1 MGQYVNIYMSVTM
14 YRSIIDALMEYTE
27 DLDEFFEIEDAI
39 HMIDALEEL
48 YSEDMGKQNKG
59 FIQWQNRQKLFKEK
73 FKTGEGIFEQM
84 NYYKVNNIIEK
95 YKEEEELSMPDEEEQ
110 FNMILD
116 ILELFK
122 EDEDENKN
130 NEH

>member
-1 MGQYVNIYMSVTM
+1 MGQYVTLFMSVTM
-14 YRSIIDALMEYTE
+14 YRSIIDALMEYTT
-27 DLDEFFEIEDAI
+27 DLDEFFEIEDVI
-39 HMIDALEEL
+39 HLIDALEEE
-48 YSEDMGKQNKG
+48 YNEDMAKQNKE
-59 FIQWQNRQKLFKEK
+59 FLQWQNRQKLFKEK
-73 FKTGEGIFEQM
+73 FKDGEGKFEQM
-84 NYYKVNNIIEK
+84 NYYKINNIIEK
-95 YKEEEELSMPDEEEQ
+95 YKEEEELSMSDEEEQ

>member
-27 DLDEFFEIEDAI
+27 KLDEFFEIEDAI

-84 NYYKVNNIIEK
+84 NYYKINNIIEK
-95 YKEEEELSMPDEEEQ
+95 YKEEEELSIEGEEEQ
-110 FNMILD
+110 FNLILD
-116 ILELFK
+116 ILEVFK
-122 EDEDENKN
+122 EDKDG
-130 NEH
+130 

>member
-27 DLDEFFEIEDAI
+27 KLDEFFEIEDAI

>member
-27 DLDEFFEIEDAI
+27 KLDEFFEIEDAI
-39 HMIDALEEL
+39 HLIDALEEE
-48 YSEDMGKQNKG
+48 YSEDMAKRNKEYL
-59 FIQWQNRQKLFKEK
+59 QWQNRQKLFREK
-73 FKTGEGIFEQM
+73 FKDGEGKFEQM
-84 NYYKVNNIIEK
+84 NYYKINNIIEK
-95 YKEEEELSMPDEEEQ
+95 YKEEDELSMPDEEEQ

-122 EDEDENKN
+122 EDEDG
-130 NEH
+130 

>member
-1 MGQYVNIYMSVTM
+1 MGQYVNIYMSVNM

-27 DLDEFFEIEDAI
+27 KLDEFFEIEDAI

-84 NYYKVNNIIEK
+84 NYYKINNIIEK
-95 YKEEEELSMPDEEEQ
+95 YKEEEELSIEGEEEQ
-110 FNMILD
+110 FNLILD
-116 ILELFK
+116 ILEVFK
-122 EDEDENKN
+122 EDEDG
-130 NEH
+130 

>member
-14 YRSIIDALMEYTE
+14 YRNIIDALMEYTTNLE
-27 DLDEFFEIEDAI
+27 EFFEIEDAI

-73 FKTGEGIFEQM
+73 FKDGEGIFEQM
-84 NYYKVNNIIEK
+84 NYYKINNIIEK
-95 YKEEEELSMPDEEEQ
+95 YKEEEELTIEDEEEQ
-110 FNMILD
+110 FNLILD
-116 ILELFK
+116 ILEVFK
-122 EDEDENKN
+122 EDKDG
-130 NEH
+130 

>member
-1 MGQYVNIYMSVTM
+1 MGQYVSLYISVST

-27 DLDEFFEIEDAI
+27 KLNEFFEIEDAI
-39 HMIDALEEL
+39 HLIDALEEE
-48 YSEDMGKQNKG
+48 YSEYMAKENKN
-59 FIQWQNRQKLFKEK
+59 FLQWQNRQKLFREK
-73 FKTGEGIFEQM
+73 FKDGEGKFEQM

-95 YKEEEELSMPDEEEQ
+95 YKEEDELSMPDEEEQ

-122 EDEDENKN
+122 EDEDENQN

>member
-1 MGQYVNIYMSVTM
+1 MSQYVTLFMSVTM
-14 YRSIIDALMEYTE
+14 YRNIIDALMKYTE

-39 HMIDALEEL
+39 HMIDALEEE
-48 YSEDMGKQNKG
+48 YSEDMAKQNKE
-59 FIQWQNRQKLFKEK
+59 FLQWQNRQKLFKEK
-73 FKTGEGIFEQM
+73 FKTGEGKFEQM
-84 NYYKVNNIIEK
+84 NYYKINNIIEK
-95 YKEEEELSMPDEEEQ
+95 YKDEEELSIEGEEEQ
-110 FNMILD
+110 FNLILD

>member
-27 DLDEFFEIEDAI
+27 KLDEFFEIEDAI

-95 YKEEEELSMPDEEEQ
+95 YKDEEELSIEGEEEQ
-110 FNMILD
+110 FNLILD
-116 ILELFK
+116 ILEVFK
-122 EDEDENKN
+122 GDEDG
-130 NEH
+130 